1 MTYLEEAS
9 FALNTP
15 KTRWLLRLLVP
26 RTLEHCTLP
35 VNVGGFHPSILGCS
49 VGALKIDGREVKL
62 TIIKVI

>member
-15 KTRWLLRLLVP
+15 KTRWLLWLLVT

-35 VNVGGFHPSILGCS
+35 VNVGGFHPSVLGYS
-49 VGALKIDGREVKL
+49 VGAFKIDGREGKL

>member
-15 KTRWLLRLLVP
+15 KTRWLLRLLVT

-35 VNVGGFHPSILGCS
+35 VNVGGFHTSILGYS
-49 VGALKIDGREVKL
+49 VGAFKVDGREGKL